1 MIGDSRL
8 PAIFSASIGANSTE
22 AEKPRRTVAFRCPGG
37 EIKSHSVTIVCR
49 VLQPVFNDAGFG
61 RIAGAERGPRLVAIK
76 AAPYYSG
83 HDG

>member
-1 MIGDSRL
+1 MIGDSRV
-8 PAIFSASIGANSTE
+8 PTIFSASIGANSTE
-22 AEKPRRTVAFRCPGG
+22 TEKPRRTVAFRCPQRRDKMRLGYNG
-37 EIKSHSVTIVCR
+37 MRRLSAA
-49 VLQPVFNDAGFG
+49 FNHARFG

>member
-22 AEKPRRTVAFRCPGG
+22 AEKPRRTVAFRCPRRRDKIPFGYNG
-37 EIKSHSVTIVCR
+37 MWRPSAA
-49 VLQPVFNDAGFG
+49 FNDARLG